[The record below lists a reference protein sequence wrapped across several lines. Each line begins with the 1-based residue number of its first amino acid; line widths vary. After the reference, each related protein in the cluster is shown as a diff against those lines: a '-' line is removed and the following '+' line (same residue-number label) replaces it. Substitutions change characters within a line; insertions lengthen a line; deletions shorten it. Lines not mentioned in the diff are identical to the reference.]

1 MINRSKIS
9 QPLDVITYENFQ
21 GLDTSASILAQE
33 FPKRQT
39 LFICDN
45 GFCDWRGQ
53 IVQDYGYEH
62 HASDADISH
71 VRYYSTSEAVFVERH
86 STGLTFKSDTGAE
99 LRDIHPQSAIVT
111 STVFNRKLLLLA
123 RARPVYEYDGYGF
136 KSVKSPALEFM
147 RPSYCTTIQRR
158 FAVAGIPGRE
168 TEVHL
173 SRVDAESVMPDDE
186 GDGEESVLRAG
197 KIDIKNLISKA
208 DVITG
213 LGSFEQSRLVI
224 FTSSSAV
231 IYRVDPNIDEW
242 QLDTSANVN
251 IGCISH
257 NTIANAGKDLMFC
270 SRAGIH
276 SIKRSEDNGILVYS
290 YSLSDKV
297 SQLYQA
303 LVSTVQNLEDIS
315 AVWDQD
321 NAQYHVFF
329 PHRNGSFSTR
339 LTLSINP
346 DDSSRQGPIPKF
358 STASYLDQ
366 TCADFLSGRLIVG
379 SRAGVYK
386 VLRPGEITPGAIYPS
401 MVIETPMLYHTDLLQ
416 QKKTKGVVIQA
427 TGRGLLTLEAL
438 DAETDEVFDTIRM
451 EIESRKDDAVTLRLP
466 LSRQYQRPFNH
477 AYDRVRFRITTEGY
491 GGLLRIVSLSVMLRK
506 D

>member
-1 MINRSKIS
+1 MISRSKIS

-39 LFICDN
+39 LFVCDN

-62 HASDADISH
+62 SHGDSDIAH
-71 VRYYSTSEAVFVERH
+71 VRYYSAREAVSVERRD
-86 STGLTFKSDTGAE
+86 SGLTFRSDTGAE
-99 LRDIHPQSAIVT
+99 LRDVHPKSAVIT

-123 RARPVYEYDGYGF
+123 RARPVYEYDGYSF
-136 KSVKSPALEFM
+136 KAIKSPALEFM
-147 RPSYCTTIQRR
+147 RPSYCATIQRR
-158 FAVAGIPGRE
+158 FVVAGIPGRE

-186 GDGEESVLRAG
+186 GDSEESVLRAG
-197 KIDIKNLISKA
+197 KIDVKNLINKA

-231 IYRVDPNIDEW
+231 IYRVDPNINEW

-257 NTIANAGKDLMFC
+257 NTITNAGKDLMFC

-290 YSLSDKV
+290 YSLSDRV

-303 LVSTVQNLEDIS
+303 LVATVDNLENIS

-329 PHRNGSFSTR
+329 PHRNGLISTR

-346 DDSSRQGPIPKF
+346 DDSSRSGPTPKF
-358 STASYLDQ
+358 STASFLDQ
-366 TCADFLSGRLIVG
+366 TCGDFLSGRLILG
-379 SRAGVYK
+379 TRGGVYK
-386 VLRPGEITPGAIYPS
+386 ALRPGEVTSNAIYPE
-401 MVIETPMLYHTDLLQ
+401 MVIETPMLFHQDLLQ
-416 QKKTKGVVIQA
+416 QKKSKGVVIQA

-438 DAETDEVFDTIRM
+438 HPDTDNVFDSITM
-451 EIESRKDDAVTLRLP
+451 EIDSRKDDGISLRMP

-477 AYDRVRFRITTEGY
+477 SYDRVRFRIRTEGY